1 MSATMRSSPA
11 ARNSAKRFEIR
22 GEFWDKLVIGVGRL
36 KQPLIGVHVLV
47 AAAGK
52 VEDDQV
58 AGLELRQALNE
69 ARDGMRGFERG
80 NKALGARKQLGRIER
95 RLIVNRGVFGATLI
109 GQPGMLRS
117 DGRIIEATQNPIL
130 TPDLPLFLL

>member
-1 MSATMRSSPA
+1 MYATMPSSPA

-22 GEFWDKLVIGVGRL
+22 VRFWDKLVVGVGRL

-52 VEDDQV
+52 VEEEQG
-58 AGLELRQALNE
+58 AGRELRQAQNE

-117 DGRIIEATQNPIL
+117 DGRIIEASGNRMRSR
-130 TPDLPLFLL
+130 DLAVF